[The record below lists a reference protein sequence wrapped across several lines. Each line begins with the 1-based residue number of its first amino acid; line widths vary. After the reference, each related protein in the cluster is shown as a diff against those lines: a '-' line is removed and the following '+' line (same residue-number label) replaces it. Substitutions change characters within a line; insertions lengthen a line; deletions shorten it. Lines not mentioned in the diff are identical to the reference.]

1 MKLKCTFGA
10 FALLGLAACGGER
23 EVEEPAIAEERVG
36 EREGLAP
43 VAGEG
48 ELGREGAIVGEA
60 GEREGMIG
68 AEAREGEG
76 VVGAE
81 GLEREE

>member
-1 MKLKCTFGA
+1 MKFSCTLGA

-23 EVEEPAIAEERVG
+23 EAEEPVIAEERVG

-48 ELGREGAIVGEA
+48 ELEREGALVGEA
-60 GEREGMIG
+60 GER
-68 AEAREGEG
+68 EG

-81 GLEREE
+81 GLEREGVVGAEGVEREE